1 MCSLGWWSFHTG
13 SLHSARRKSCGG
25 LSPCN
30 ARTWRPEVYALL
42 AGGGNRGSQCHPRAG
57 TLWAT
62 MLVTCP
68 LPMITRR
75 DFTKLASFAAG
86 SMWVSSSGESQE
98 GQPPEARNAKAVTS
112 GFVQSAGAEI
122 YYECTGA
129 GPAIVF
135 AHGLGGSHLSWWQQV
150 PHFSRRYACV
160 TFAHRGFSPSRVTS
174 GAVDPALFEGDLLAL
189 VDHLKLE
196 EVRLVA
202 QSMGGWTCLSFAL
215 RHPRRVRALVMAA
228 TGGTVDVSTLDEAE
242 RKGVE
247 SWVAAHRGISA
258 ELGKRN
264 IHPAAGERM
273 AREQPALEFL
283 YREIDRLSS
292 GLDKEAFRAKLL
304 AARTR
309 PAADLKQL
317 TVPVLFISGKEDVV
331 FPPPAAAALAS
342 LVPGARSEEHTSE

>member
-1 MCSLGWWSFHTG
+1 MSSPGGHALGY
-13 SLHSARRKSCGG
+13 
-25 LSPCN
+25 N
-30 ARTWRPEVYALL
+30 A
-42 AGGGNRGSQCHPRAG
+42 GH
-57 TLWAT
+57 
-62 MLVTCP
+62 

-98 GQPPEARNAKAVTS
+98 GQPPEARNAMAVTS

-215 RHPRRVRALVMAA
+215 RHPKRVRALVMAA
-228 TGGTVDVSTLDEAE
+228 TGGTVDVNTLDAAE

-247 SWVAAHRGISA
+247 SWVAAHKGIQA
-258 ELGKRN
+258 ELTKRA

-292 GLDKEAFRAKLL
+292 GFDKEALRAKLL

-309 PAADLKQL
+309 PAADLKHL
-317 TVPVLFISGKEDVV
+317 TVPVLFISGTEDVV
-331 FPPPAAAALAS
+331 FPPPAAAALAK
-342 LVPGARSEEHTSE
+342 LVPGAQLESVPEAGHSVYFQRPEVFNRVVSNFFEMHRGPAAGSAS

>member
-1 MCSLGWWSFHTG
+1 M
-13 SLHSARRKSCGG
+13 
-25 LSPCN
+25 
-30 ARTWRPEVYALL
+30 L
-42 AGGGNRGSQCHPRAG
+42 AGGSNRGSEESSPGRQALGYNAG
-57 TLWAT
+57 Q
-62 MLVTCP
+62 

-86 SMWVSSSGESQE
+86 SMLVPAGGEAQE
-98 GQPPEARNAKAVTS
+98 GQPSEVRNAAVTS
-112 GFVQSAGAEI
+112 GFVQNEGAEI
-122 YYECTGA
+122 YYERTGN

-135 AHGLGGSHLSWWQQV
+135 AHGLGGNHLSWWQQV
-150 PHFSRRYACV
+150 PYFSRRYSCV

-174 GAVDPALFEGDLLAL
+174 GTVDPALFEADLLAL

-202 QSMGGWTCLSFAL
+202 QSMGGWTCLNFAL
-215 RHPRRVRALVMAA
+215 HHPKRVRALVMAA
-228 TGGTVDVSTLDEAE
+228 TGGTVDLSTLDEVE

-247 SWVAAHRGISA
+247 NWVAAHNGIQA

-292 GLDKEAFRAKLL
+292 GLDKEAFRAKLV
-304 AARTR
+304 AARTL
-309 PAADLKQL
+309 PAAELKRL

-342 LVPGARSEEHTSE
+342 LVPGAKLESVPEAGHSVYFQRPEIFNRVVSNFFEIHQGPAAGSAS